1 MEKRGSQS
9 LIPVFVVVMI
19 FGLMLGTLDSFRAY
33 LPTFLHGQGSPPITV
48 SIYMTVASLA
58 RFAIDPVLVF
68 IGVYLVGRKIDLK
81 AKLTPL
87 IVLLIVGAYVGNLIG
102 YIITP
107 LISKPELLLE
117 STFMGL
123 TSTSPLRLFFVAF
136 TALAIAYIRR

>member
-1 MEKRGSQS
+1 MEKRGSQP
-9 LIPVFVVVMI
+9 LIPVFVVVLI

-33 LPTFLHGQGSPPITV
+33 VSTFLYGQGSPPITV
-48 SIYMTVASLA
+48 SIYMTVASLT

-81 AKLTPL
+81 VKLTPL

-123 TSTSPLRLFFVAF
+123 TTTSPLRLFFVAF